1 MRARTNRVYHLT
13 VVMLR
18 RVSALLLLCALPAVA
33 FAQKPATADR
43 VRSAADEYDAGRR
56 AFNDSKFDEAAVHF
70 ENAFRDA
77 PAAAAIRN
85 AITARAK
92 AGHSAR
98 AATEAA
104 LALTKYPDDAATRDL
119 SKATLSELEPKL
131 HKTILNCSPE
141 CGVVAD
147 SRAVSIEDAAR
158 VVFYLDP
165 GDHELVVSWGEDRT
179 KIVKVSAKAGGK
191 SDYSLEAPPPKP
203 KPPPDTGG
211 GTGAVGNNPPPTT
224 GEQPSRKPF
233 GPVVFVIGTVLTVA
247 GGVALAVSGVDTL
260 NNPGT
265 DKVKMA
271 CVGKG
276 EQCPEYQQGLQA
288 QTRTNVI
295 LGATIGVG
303 VLTAVV
309 GIFFTQW
316 SSPSKEAKIRPLL
329 EIGSTSQVGL
339 QGSF

>member
-1 MRARTNRVYHLT
+1 MAVP
-13 VVMLR
+13 
-18 RVSALLLLCALPAVA
+18 VSSW
-33 FAQKPATADR
+33 AQKPATADR

-56 AFNDSKFDEAAVHF
+56 AFNDSKFDEAAIHF
-70 ENAFRDA
+70 ENAFHDA

-85 AITARAK
+85 AIAARSK
-92 AGHSAR
+92 AGHYAR

-104 LALTKYPDDAATRDL
+104 LAQTKYPDDAQTRDL
-119 SKATLSELEPKL
+119 VKSTLAELEPKL
-131 HKTILNCSPE
+131 HKTVLNCTPE

-147 SRAVSIEDAAR
+147 NRAVSIEDASR

-165 GDHELVVSWGEDRT
+165 GDHEVVVSWGEDRT
-179 KIVKVSAKAGGK
+179 KVVKVSAKSGGK
-191 SDYSLEAPPPKP
+191 TDLSLEAPAPKP
-203 KPPPDTGG
+203 KPPPDQPVM
-211 GTGAVGNNPPPTT
+211 GAPPVAT

-233 GPVVFVIGTVLTVA
+233 GPAIFIIGSVLTV
-247 GGVALAVSGVDTL
+247 GGGIALIASGIDTL

-265 DKVKMA
+265 DKVRTA
-271 CVGKG
+271 CAGKG
-276 EQCPEYQQGLQA
+276 EQCPEYQQGLSS

-303 VLTAVV
+303 VATAVI

-316 SSPSKEAKIRPLL
+316 SSPEKKEAKIRPLL
-329 EIGSTSQVGL
+329 EIGSTSQIGL